1 MNRVLAVSRMQLIN
15 KWTFLGIPSVILG
28 GAFALCLALFAI
40 IPAGPKFS
48 GGAPFAPLWYFF
60 ALGIQSLTLT
70 FPFSLGMS
78 VTRRAFFLGTY
89 VTFTAVALGMAVVY
103 AIGTQVELAT
113 HGWGMDGYFF
123 RVPFLFDGPWWQS
136 LIVSFVITLFFFT
149 LGFWGATLYK
159 RWGVTGV
166 LLVSIGLALL
176 VVAAIFVITLGGLWG
191 AVGDFLVRISILG
204 LAGILALL
212 AVAMGLGAFLTIRR
226 AVP

>member
-15 KWTFLGIPSVILG
+15 KWTFLGIPAVILG

-40 IPAGPKFS
+40 ISTGTKIS

-60 ALGIQSLTLT
+60 ALGIQSLTMT

-78 VTRRAFFLGTY
+78 VTRRAYFLGTY

-123 RVPFLFDGPWWQS
+123 RVQFLFDGPWWQS

-191 AVGDFLVRISILG
+191 AVGDFLVQISILG

>member
-15 KWTFLGIPSVILG
+15 KWTFLGIPAVILG
-28 GAFALCLALFAI
+28 GAFALCLAIFAI
-40 IPAGPKFS
+40 IPTGPKYG

-78 VTRRAFFLGTY
+78 VTRRAYFLGTY
-89 VTFTAVALGMAVVY
+89 VTFSAVALGMAVIY

-136 LIVSFVITLFFFT
+136 LLVSFVITLFFFT
-149 LGFWGATLYK
+149 VGFWASTIYK
-159 RWGVTGV
+159 RWGVTGT
-166 LLVSIGLALL
+166 LIVSIGLALL
-176 VVAAIFVITLGGLWG
+176 VVGAIFVITWGGFWG
-191 AVGDFLVRISILG
+191 DVLDFIVHISMLG
-204 LAGILALL
+204 LAGIVLLL
-212 AVAMGLGAFLTIRR
+212 AAAMGAGAFLTIRR